1 MSSGNKIPVVDLFA
15 GAGGLGE
22 GFASFH
28 PGGGFG
34 APFEIQLSVEKD
46 PAAIKT
52 LTLRKLFHYLRDNGM
67 ELEAYYRFLRGEM
80 GSSADEFFD
89 QILKSEEFGGF
100 QDALISA
107 EKRTTQLE
115 LKPSRDISLLE
126 QKITLA
132 IGNHKDWILIGGPPC
147 QAYSNAGRSRKS
159 DYREGQDS
167 KHWLYQAYLGL
178 LATFKPAAFIF
189 ENVPGVLSSTYS
201 GGLIFDQILS
211 DLRQPGDSGG
221 PKYTIHS
228 LTVHNESEWD
238 NITAEQ
244 ARTFIVKS
252 ERYGIPQKRH
262 RVILFGIRTDL
273 RIDRIPLLSLAPQ
286 EITVA
291 DAIRD
296 CPRIRS
302 GITRTKDNPS
312 SWVSAVREV
321 EKQPWLKGLDKNLV
335 KKMRSASS
343 RVVIPRKDR
352 GHQHLYS
359 GSNPNRDPLA
369 SWIHDKKLKGWITQH
384 YSRAHMPSDLHRYFF
399 ASCFATVHQR
409 SPKISELP
417 RELLPDHR
425 SAHGTTKS
433 LPFSDRFKVQLQNDS
448 ASTITSHIAKD
459 GHYYIHY
466 DPTQCRSL
474 TVREAARI
482 QTFPDN
488 FFFCGSRGDQYRQI
502 GNAVPPFLALQIAK
516 VVYQTLKYAGKA

>member
-1 MSSGNKIPVVDLFA
+1 MSSGGKIPVVDLFA

-28 PGGGFG
+28 PGGEFG

-67 ELEAYYRFLRGEM
+67 ELDGYYRFLRGEM

-89 QILKSEEFGGF
+89 QILEGEEFGCL

-115 LKPSRDISLLE
+115 LKPSRDISSLE
-126 QKITLA
+126 QKIRSA

-147 QAYSNAGRSRKS
+147 QAYSKVGRARKS
-159 DYREGQDS
+159 DYRAGEDS
-167 KHWLYQAYLGL
+167 KHWLYRAYLGL
-178 LATFKPAAFIF
+178 LARFKPAVFIF

-211 DLRQPGDSGG
+211 DLRRPGGGGG
-221 PKYTIHS
+221 PQYAIHP
-228 LTVHNESEWD
+228 LTVHHENGAAGTNPDEPK
-238 NITAEQ
+238 A
-244 ARTFIVKS
+244 FIVKS
-252 ERYGIPQKRH
+252 ELYGIPQTRH
-262 RVILFGIRTDL
+262 RVILLGIRTDL
-273 RIDRIPLLSLAPQ
+273 RINRIPRLSLAPR

-302 GITRTKDNPS
+302 GITRTKDNAS

-321 EKQPWLKGLDKNLV
+321 EKQPWLKSLDKDLV
-335 KKMRSASS
+335 EKMRSASS

-359 GSNPNRDPLA
+359 GSNPNRGPLA

-433 LPFSDRFKVQLQNDS
+433 LPFSDRFKVQLQNHS

-502 GNAVPPFLALQIAK
+502 GNAVPPFLALQIAE
-516 VVYQTLKYAGKA
+516 VVYRTLRHAGKA